1 VTAWNRRAS
10 YAAHMPA
17 VMAATEPEVLAR
29 PLPMVEAVEE
39 RSCWTCGYN
48 SEPHNRC
55 MSPDVVSPAIDNYVF
70 ESGAWMAEN
79 NKMPTDRTL
88 KCPGWSPKEP
98 T

>member
-29 PLPMVEAVEE
+29 PLPMVEAVE
-39 RSCWTCGYN
+39 RSCFTCR
-48 SEPHNRC
+48 H
-55 MSPDVVSPAIDNYVF
+55 DHLDPARAFHFCCYDPVEDALDYMA
-70 ESGAWMAEN
+70 ESGAETSPDGL
-79 NKMPTDRTL
+79 PTDLRLTR
-88 KCPGWSPKEP
+88 PGWAPKEP